1 MTGKNFHTWYPSRAA
16 VKDHDAQEIGFDQA
30 HQVQLDQAES
40 LFRDMDMDWWTEQAE
55 GLRGRI
61 DRGEEFV
68 WFAPYVDGP
77 PSD

>member
-1 MTGKNFHTWYPSRAA
+1 MVRSST
-16 VKDHDAQEIGFDQA
+16 E
-30 HQVQLDQAES
+30 
-40 LFRDMDMDWWTEQAE
+40 LFRDMGMDWWTAQAE

-77 PSD
+77 PKVE